1 MSATVHAVGFLL
13 LRSVPMG
20 TTAATPSRADASHPA
35 PAPFILNVDGFQ
47 VTTATAPPT
56 PEPTPTLSTRDNAPS
71 SVPVIATVNNN
82 ESSLKDRLTS
92 LHSANGNTTQ
102 PVDMIAARRTV
113 VFLLDKSGSMYE
125 SVGGVRRVDLAT
137 QELRKLIAQLDSR
150 TKFNIVLYAEK
161 VVSFRNDA
169 TPATPESKMMAIRF
183 LQSDTACGG
192 STDFAAGYQ
201 TALAQKA
208 DTVLLLTDGE
218 FNAQDQLLLS
228 LARNLRQKYHSQSQL
243 NALGF
248 FVRPDTNAG
257 KVLAKLCADS
267 HGELQFWKLNNNRYA
282 ALW

>member
-1 MSATVHAVGFLL
+1 
-13 LRSVPMG
+13 MG
-20 TTAATPSRADASHPA
+20 TTAATPSRTDSAHTA
-35 PAPFILNVDGFQ
+35 PAPFILNADGFQ
-47 VTTATAPPT
+47 VTTATATAPSA
-56 PEPTPTLSTRDNAPS
+56 PEPSPTLSTRDNAPS
-71 SVPVIATVNNN
+71 SVPAIATVNNN

-92 LHSANGNTTQ
+92 LHTATANATQ

-125 SVGGVRRVDLAT
+125 AVGGVRRVDLAT
-137 QELRKLIAQLDSR
+137 QELRRLIAQLDSR

-161 VVSFRNDA
+161 VISFRSEA
-169 TPATPESKMMAIRF
+169 IPATPESKMMAIRF

-192 STDFAAGYQ
+192 STDFPAGYQ
-201 TALAQKA
+201 LALAQKA

-218 FNAQDQLLLS
+218 FNAQDQMLLS
-228 LARNLRQKYHSQSQL
+228 LARNLRQKYNSQSQL